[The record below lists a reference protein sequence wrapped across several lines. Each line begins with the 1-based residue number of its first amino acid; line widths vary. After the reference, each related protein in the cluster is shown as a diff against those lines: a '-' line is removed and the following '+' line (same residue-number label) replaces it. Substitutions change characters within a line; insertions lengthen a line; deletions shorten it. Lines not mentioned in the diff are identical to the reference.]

1 MLGKNANILGGDFLK
16 KVSMLFILFGMLFF
30 VVACTSNKTNKE
42 MESSDNNVT
51 SKDSPNNLI
60 SYYETIK
67 LENAIESSFNKN
79 VFKKKGHPDG
89 YDLTLSRAKKEVVL
103 VIRPYSK
110 KNFNYLKDDLQSNIE
125 EVLQSKKH
133 RDYKVKV
140 LAYWND
146 TNQTERQKR
155 EEKIIQEVAN
165 EMKKID
171 KIDVLTGT
179 SYSATD
185 GRIVQLDLMF
195 YRNDKKV
202 IEPNE
207 VNNFHKE
214 FLKLA
219 QEKGLNVK
227 DIPIRFKSNLK
238 RDWEMK
244 VMPSIDQGLKE
255 IKDLKVTSTTIID
268 GQNPIIINTSI
279 DSTDKKAKEIGKR
292 IDELTNGFFQY
303 KQIKKSFP
311 GPYEIHVLSKDD
323 KKIN

>member
-1 MLGKNANILGGDFLK
+1 MK

>member
-1 MLGKNANILGGDFLK
+1 MK

-125 EVLQSKKH
+125 EVLKSKKH
-133 RDYKVKV
+133 RDYTVKV

-219 QEKGLNVK
+219 QEKGFNVK

-268 GQNPIIINTSI
+268 GQNPITINTSI
-279 DSTDKKAKEIGKR
+279 DNTDKKAKEIGKR
-292 IDELTNGFFQY
+292 IDELTNEFFQY
-303 KQIKKSFP
+303 KQLKKSFP